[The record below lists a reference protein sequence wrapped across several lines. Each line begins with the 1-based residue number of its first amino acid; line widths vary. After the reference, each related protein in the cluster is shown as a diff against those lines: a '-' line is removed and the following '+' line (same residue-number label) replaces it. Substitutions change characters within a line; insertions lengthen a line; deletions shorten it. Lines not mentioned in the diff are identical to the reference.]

1 MRQAEQRSDEE
12 KATQRWG
19 KVYHL
24 QYLPLPQGIWR
35 RSVFFLH
42 VVATDQA
49 QWCIPLARMSRPV
62 MRCAIA
68 DCGRQIM
75 VSSATASAIAP
86 LHMRSSL
93 MVLKSP
99 GVAFSSPSPVVLVTM
114 FYFSLLTICNALP
127 ERRTFFEQWDMFL
140 QFKYIFQVKSDCRGR
155 IFMNENLIRIPEGTP
170 RAEFVFGIVS
180 ELFRNRTMTEIRLPF
195 SVIGVRCPRC

>member
-1 MRQAEQRSDEE
+1 LPLSETLTAGGPLFLPSTHSGVHRIAVLKLVSASRAALRHYRLRQAEQRSDEE

-49 QWCIPLARMSRPV
+49 QWCTPVARMSRPV

-75 VSSATASAIAP
+75 VSSAIAA
-86 LHMRSSL
+86 LHMRSSF
-93 MVLKSP
+93 MVLKSR
-99 GVAFSSPSPVVLVTM
+99 GKATGLVAHAAGIDTPSGQV
-114 FYFSLLTICNALP
+114 A
-127 ERRTFFEQWDMFL
+127 ERL
-140 QFKYIFQVKSDCRGR
+140 S
-155 IFMNENLIRIPEGTP
+155 
-170 RAEFVFGIVS
+170 
-180 ELFRNRTMTEIRLPF
+180 
-195 SVIGVRCPRC
+195 

>member
-1 MRQAEQRSDEE
+1 LRKSVGYRTGLQLKKAEKKTKTAKVQRWPRRRLVSASDDAANISNLNR
-12 KATQRWG
+12 ATQRWG

-42 VVATDQA
+42 VVAADQA
-49 QWCIPLARMSRPV
+49 QWCTPAARMSRPV

-75 VSSATASAIAP
+75 VSSATASGIAA

-93 MVLKSP
+93 MVTNSLEAWVALAALRDVLLRTDEKSP
-99 GVAFSSPSPVVLVTM
+99 
-114 FYFSLLTICNALP
+114 N
-127 ERRTFFEQWDMFL
+127 D
-140 QFKYIFQVKSDCRGR
+140 
-155 IFMNENLIRIPEGTP
+155 
-170 RAEFVFGIVS
+170 
-180 ELFRNRTMTEIRLPF
+180 
-195 SVIGVRCPRC
+195 

>member
-1 MRQAEQRSDEE
+1 MKSTGVPAVLGSAYLKATTPTSPHIRKKCSSIAGSANAECGRQSNAAMRKRQRS
-12 KATQRWG
+12 RWG

-127 ERRTFFEQWDMFL
+127 ER
-140 QFKYIFQVKSDCRGR
+140 
-155 IFMNENLIRIPEGTP
+155 
-170 RAEFVFGIVS
+170 
-180 ELFRNRTMTEIRLPF
+180 
-195 SVIGVRCPRC
+195 